1 MYNKCDKCS
10 KLMDNYE
17 DRRLIL
23 DNQGK
28 VSTRCMD
35 CYEEYAKLRQTL

>member
-1 MYNKCDKCS
+1 MYNKCDKCGV
-10 KLMDNYE
+10 LLDNYQ

-23 DNQGK
+23 DSQGK

-35 CYEEYAKLRQTL
+35 CYEDHIRINAKV